1 MSATPTGAEP
11 TGVTPMGVDV
21 MSVEGMAGNL
31 TATAMRASIL
41 PLGARV
47 EDDHLV
53 VGGCDTVELARR
65 FGTPLYVYDETTIR
79 TRCAEYRDG
88 LAAAY
93 PNSLVIYA
101 SKAFTSPMLLQILKE
116 EGLGLDVVSGGE
128 LYVAQ
133 RVGFPMDT
141 VYFHGNNK
149 GPDELR
155 MGLDLH
161 IGRFVID
168 SFHELELLGR
178 LAAERGVRAP
188 SLLRI
193 SPGIDAHT
201 HDYRKTGILDSKF
214 GFPISTGQAEEAV
227 RRALDTPSLEL
238 LGVHAHVGSQIFE
251 LAPYQETIGVVL
263 DFAAEMRERHGLEL
277 REMSPGGGWGI
288 AYTPED
294 DPRPTREVATTIGE
308 TLHAELARRGLGEPR
323 VFVEPGRSIVGQAG
337 LALYTVGGIK
347 RIPGV
352 RVYASVDGGMADN
365 IRPAIYG
372 ARYEALVANRAEAPT
387 EELVTIAGKY
397 CESGDLLIKDI
408 ALPTL
413 HSGDLLALPASGAYN
428 LAMASNYNMAL
439 KPAVVLVKDGQARL
453 MRRRQTYDDLLVGEE
468 TL

>member
-1 MSATPTGAEP
+1 
-11 TGVTPMGVDV
+11 
-21 MSVEGMAGNL
+21 MSV
-31 TATAMRASIL
+31 ATRASIL
-41 PLGARV
+41 PLGSTVNA
-47 EDDHLV
+47 EGHLV

-65 FGTPLYVYDETTIR
+65 FGTPLYVYDEGTIR
-79 TRCAEYRDG
+79 TRCGEYRDS

-93 PNSLVIYA
+93 PRSQVLYA
-101 SKAFTSPMLLQILKE
+101 SKAFSSPMLLQIVAE

-133 RVGFPMDT
+133 RADFPMER

-149 GPDELR
+149 GADELA
-155 MGLDLH
+155 MGLELG
-161 IGRFVID
+161 IGRFVVD

-178 LAAERGVRAP
+178 IAADLSRRAP
-188 SLLRI
+188 CLLRL

-227 RRALDTPSLEL
+227 RRALATPSLEL
-238 LGVHAHVGSQIFE
+238 LGFHAHVGSQIFE
-251 LAPYQETIGVVL
+251 LAPYGETIGVVL
-263 DFAAEMRERHGLEL
+263 DFAAEMRDRHGLALHEF
-277 REMSPGGGWGI
+277 SPGGGWGI
-288 AYTPED
+288 AYTADD
-294 DPRPTREVATTIGE
+294 DPQPTEQVGTMIGE
-308 TLHAELARRGLGEPR
+308 TVHTELARRSLGEPR

-337 LALYTVGGIK
+337 VALYTVGGIK

-372 ARYEALVANRAEAPT
+372 ARYEAIVATRAEAPA

-397 CESGDLLIKDI
+397 CESGDILIKDI
-408 ALPTL
+408 ELPTL
-413 HSGDLLALPASGAYN
+413 RSGDVLALPASGAYN

-439 KPAVVLVKDGQARL
+439 KPAVVLVKEGEARL
-453 MRRRQTYDDLLVGEE
+453 MRRRQTYEDLLVGEE